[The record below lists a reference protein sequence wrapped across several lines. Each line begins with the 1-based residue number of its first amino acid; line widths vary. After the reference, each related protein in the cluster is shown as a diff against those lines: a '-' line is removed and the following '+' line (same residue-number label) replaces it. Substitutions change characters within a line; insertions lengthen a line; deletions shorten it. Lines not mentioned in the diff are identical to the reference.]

1 MLRNLTRGGFAW
13 ANEVSE
19 YALYLIT
26 LLTAPWLLR
35 RGQHVR
41 LDLVLTLVPPRVAW
55 LMEAVGD
62 SLGFAVC
69 LVLVRYGL
77 AMTYDSCAARRDH
90 HQEPGV
96 SGMVAAGAAA
106 GDFRAARDRVR
117 VPLRIAC
124 CAGERGAPHRGHVGG
139 LTDEL
144 GRGEPAAVRR
154 PGRLMGARPAGR
166 LRVPRLNIVGAL
178 LFLGGEPGLPQL
190 ARNAVQ
196 SVTSFSLTPIPFF
209 VLMGEVLFHTGV
221 ALKAIDAFALLIRRV
236 PGRLA
241 VIAIVAGTVFS
252 AISGSTI
259 ATTALLGSLMLPTM
273 LARGYEPRMAMGPI
287 MGIGGVDMLIP
298 PSALT
303 VLLGSLAGIS
313 ISGLLI
319 GGIVPGLILS
329 VLFVG
334 YIIVRAALNPALAPD
349 ERAGRSGRAG
359 LARWR
364 PFVIHVLPLLLIFG
378 AGGRRDDRAAGR
390 RRPKRPRS
398 APPAPS
404 SRPPLYRSL
413 TCREPDEGA
422 HRHGRDLRHHPV
434 HHRRRHHLLAGAEL
448 LRRRQRHRRA
458 GRRAGAVGRPCS

>member
-1 MLRNLTRGGFAW
+1 M
-13 ANEVSE
+13 
-19 YALYLIT
+19 
-26 LLTAPWLLR
+26 
-35 RGQHVR
+35 R

-62 SLGFAVC
+62 LLGFVVC
-69 LVLVRYGL
+69 LVLVRYGI
-77 AMTYDSCAARRDH
+77 AMTYDSLRLGSITIKNLVFPEWWLLAPLPSTFALLAI
-90 HQEPGV
+90 EFV
-96 SGMVAAGAAA
+96 
-106 GDFRAARDRVR
+106 FRFDR
-117 VPLRIAC
+117 LLG
-124 CAGERGAPHRGHVGG
+124 GERGAPHRGDLGELRRMNWVEGSLLLFGG
-139 LTDEL
+139 LVAAMGL
-144 GRGEPAAVRR
+144 GLPVAFAF
-154 PGRLMGARPAGR
+154 L
-166 LRVPRLNIVGAL
+166 LLNVVGAM

-196 SVTSFSLTPIPFF
+196 SITSFSLTPIPFF

-236 PGRLA
+236 PGRLS

-313 ISGLLI
+313 IAGLLI

-329 VLFVG
+329 VMFVG
-334 YIIVRAALNPALAPD
+334 YIVAARQPST
-349 ERAGRSGRAG
+349 RRWRRTRRSRRRRAG

-364 PFVIHVLPLLLIFG
+364 PFVIHVLPLVLIFG
-378 AGGRRDDRAAGR
+378 LVVGAMTGGWATPTEAAAHR
-390 RRPKRPRS
+390 RRRHDRRRRALSQPDLRQ
-398 APPAPS
+398 
-404 SRPPLYRSL
+404 
-413 TCREPDEGA
+413 PDEGA
-422 HRHGRDLRHHPV
+422 HRHGRRSPAPSCSSSSAPPRS
-434 HHRRRHHLLAGAEL
+434 RR
-448 LRRRQRHRRA
+448 
-458 GRRAGAVGRPCS
+458 C